1 MTNVRFVTLYGKGP
15 PEAAR
20 HPTVILSTKYTLV
33 TVDALPKLTIA
44 GRKRFSHE
52 AVGVEHLSTASIQ
65 PRDLLALQ
73 SRDITE
79 RIGLDYDKCT
89 LETSQSAQVG
99 GWVS

>member
-1 MTNVRFVTLYGKGP
+1 M
-15 PEAAR
+15 
-20 HPTVILSTKYTLV
+20 V

-79 RIGLDYDKCT
+79 RIGLDYDKGT
-89 LETSQSAQVG
+89 LETSQSALEVDDEELTFPCVQSSRLRLLVG
-99 GWVS
+99 VSRRLGELVGFSL